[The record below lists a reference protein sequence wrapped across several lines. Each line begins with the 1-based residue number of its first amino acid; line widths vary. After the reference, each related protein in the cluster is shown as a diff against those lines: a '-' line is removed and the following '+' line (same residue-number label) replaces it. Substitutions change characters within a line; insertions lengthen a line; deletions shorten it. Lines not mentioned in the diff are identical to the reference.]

1 MLLEQAD
8 LASLITDVIERMPR
22 IDSEA
27 VALRI
32 LGTLDRAGYEI
43 RRKAD
48 DPQIVGFAT

>member
-8 LASLITDVIERMPR
+8 LAALITDVIERMPR

-32 LGTLDRAGYEI
+32 LGTLHKAGYEI